1 MKCHILFYGKNKKN
15 ISICLLKILPR
26 VLSIKVLNGMTN
38 SVDPEQ
44 SLQEQSDLGLHY
56 FHLSFC
62 L

>member
-15 ISICLLKILPR
+15 ISICLLKILS
-26 VLSIKVLNGMTN
+26 VKVLNGMTN

-44 SLQEQSDLGLHY
+44 TLQEQSDLGLHY
-56 FHLSFC
+56 FHMPFC